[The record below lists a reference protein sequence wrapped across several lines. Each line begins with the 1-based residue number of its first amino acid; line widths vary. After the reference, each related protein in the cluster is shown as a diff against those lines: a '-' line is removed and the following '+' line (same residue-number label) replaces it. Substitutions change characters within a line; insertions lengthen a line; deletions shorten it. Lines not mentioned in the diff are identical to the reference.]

1 MRLTWPS
8 TAPELCAR
16 SLSCCRDHRPALAR
30 GGLVSQA
37 GLVPGDGAFDCFG
50 EVVQQ
55 VPAVG
60 DLDGERCSAGSTFG
74 VAAAAVP
81 ADHLDARAG
90 IEPGAE
96 GLRGPL
102 GEHVHRP
109 PLLDVDQ
116 DGAVNMAAAQREVI
130 DLSGVDH
137 DQLIVFAG
145 GDVADAS
152 ATSRSG
158 LETVLLQDA
167 AEPEEFPVG
176 GGEPLLEILHDGA
189 AGGGGPA

>member
-1 MRLTWPS
+1 MQDGADLGQVQAAAERGVDLGVAGPGL
-8 TAPELCAR
+8 LCAR
-16 SLSCCRDHRPALAR
+16 SLSCCRDRRRALAR

-37 GLVPGDGAFDCFG
+37 GLVPGDGPFDCFG

-60 DLDGERCSAGSTFG
+60 DLDGERCAAGSAFG
-74 VAAAAVP
+74 IAAAAVP

-102 GEHVHRP
+102 GEHIHRP
-109 PLLDVDQ
+109 PVLDVHQ

-130 DLSGVDH
+130 DAQHLRRTGGRVGQST
-137 DQLIVFAG
+137 DQAQQGRPAG
-145 GDVADAS
+145 RAC
-152 ATSRSG
+152 
-158 LETVLLQDA
+158 QPA
-167 AEPEEFPVG
+167 AQPG
-176 GGEPLLEILHDGA
+176 T
-189 AGGGGPA
+189 GPAAQR